1 MMLFLDVVLAVILF
15 VCYLRDLYECSG
27 RKHIHRTLKL
37 CILFSSGGL
46 ELIPNV
52 IDTVYAPVYAHDCAS
67 KSNDYSTK
75 CINTIYKER

>member
-1 MMLFLDVVLAVILF
+1 MMLFLDVIVAVIF
-15 VCYLRDLYECSG
+15 VVYYLPDLYECSG
-27 RKHIHRTLKL
+27 RRHIHQTLKL
-37 CILFSSGGL
+37 CILISSTGL

-52 IDTVYAPVYAHDCAS
+52 TNTVYVPVYAHDCAS

>member
-1 MMLFLDVVLAVILF
+1 MMLFLDVFVAVILF
-15 VCYLRDLYECSG
+15 FYYLRDLYECSG
-27 RKHIHRTLKL
+27 RRHVHRTLKL
-37 CILFSSGGL
+37 CILFSSSGL

-52 IDTVYAPVYAHDCAS
+52 ADTVYVYDCAS